1 MARVQL
7 FSKPGTTRP
16 AAAPPL
22 PMGFNL
28 SDLFTSALLMANAA
42 AVLNEDRF
50 LVKCGWGYEQT
61 RSDPPSVKKQIINLL
76 YAMRFLLTI
85 PLMICNT
92 LVILVKLILG

>member
-1 MARVQL
+1 
-7 FSKPGTTRP
+7 
-16 AAAPPL
+16 
-22 PMGFNL
+22 MGFNL
-28 SDLFTSALLMANAA
+28 SDLFVSALLAGNGA

-50 LVKCGWGYEQT
+50 LARLGWGYEQT